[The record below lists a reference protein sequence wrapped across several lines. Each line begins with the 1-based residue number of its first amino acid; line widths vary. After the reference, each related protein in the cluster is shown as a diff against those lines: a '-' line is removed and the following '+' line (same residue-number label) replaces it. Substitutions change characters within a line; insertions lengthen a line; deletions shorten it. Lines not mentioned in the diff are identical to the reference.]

1 MADIEAQAAPVS
13 LSLDSNSFTP
23 FYQQLTDQIRDLVRS
38 GRLREGDEFLS
49 EGEVARQ
56 LGISKMPVR
65 QAFATLRADGL
76 LVIKRGKRPVVG
88 SEKVSWDFR
97 QLRGFS
103 EEMTRRGLKPS
114 SKLLKLERL
123 AAEGEV
129 AEALKLK
136 PSDEVYRLQR
146 LYFVSD
152 EPVAVV
158 TSYLPAALF
167 PDLEQQW
174 VDGQSLYY
182 LFEKVYKRR
191 LKWAEEEVSATV
203 ASRDDAA
210 IMKTTRG
217 VPLLA
222 IRETTYD
229 TRQIPIEFSFSR
241 LRADRYTATL
251 KSVR

>member
-1 MADIEAQAAPVS
+1 MADIEARPAPVT
-13 LSLDSNSFTP
+13 LSLDANSFTP
-23 FYQQLTDQIRDLVRS
+23 YYQQLTDQIRELVRS
-38 GRLREGDEFLS
+38 GRLREGDQFLS
-49 EGEVARQ
+49 EGEVANQ

-76 LVIKRGKRPVVG
+76 LLIKRGKKPVVG

-123 AAEGEV
+123 GADGEI

-136 PSDEVYRLQR
+136 PADPVYRLQR
-146 LYFVSD
+146 LYYVSD

-158 TSYLPAALF
+158 TSYLPVKLF
-167 PDLEQQW
+167 PDLEQKS
-174 VDGQSLYY
+174 VDGQSLYH
-182 LFEKVYKRR
+182 LFENVYKRR

-203 ASRDDAA
+203 ASKEDAA
-210 IMKTTRG
+210 IMKTARG
-217 VPLLA
+217 VPLLT

-229 TRQIPIEFSFSR
+229 TRQVPIEFSFSR

-251 KSVR
+251 RSVR

>member
-1 MADIEAQAAPVS
+1 MADRETRSAPVS
-13 LSLDSNSFTP
+13 LSLDSDSFTP
-23 FYQQLTDQIRDLVRS
+23 FYQQLTDQIRELVRT
-38 GRLREGDEFLS
+38 GRLHEGDEFLS
-49 EGEVARQ
+49 EGEVAKQ

-65 QAFATLRADGL
+65 QAFSTLRADGL

-123 AAEGEV
+123 GANKEV
-129 AEALKLK
+129 AQALKLK
-136 PSDEVYRLQR
+136 PAAPVFRLQR
-146 LYFVSD
+146 LYYVSD

-158 TSYLPAALF
+158 TSFLPAALF
-167 PDLEQQW
+167 PDLERQA
-174 VDGQSLYY
+174 VDGQSLYH

-203 ASRDDAA
+203 ASKDDAA
-210 IMKTTRG
+210 IMKTARG
-217 VPLLA
+217 SPLLA